1 MARNSKRAVR
11 PASPPSS
18 SQLRDEIASG
28 RTPSKTSARDPA
40 AAPFDTDD
48 EAAGRPPSSAAVER
62 ALAEENLR
70 RAQQLSHHESRS
82 AIGPISRT
90 ALLVGL
96 VALAA
101 IAGIAV
107 TWLLLSV

>member
-1 MARNSKRAVR
+1 MARNSKRVR
-11 PASPPSS
+11 RPVGVPSS
-18 SQLRDEIASG
+18 AQLRDEIPSG

-70 RAQQLSHHESRS
+70 RAQQLSHHASRS
-82 AIGPISRT
+82 PIGPISRT

-96 VALAA
+96 LAL
-101 IAGIAV
+101 AGIAAV
-107 TWLLLSV
+107 GLLLAL

>member
-1 MARNSKRAVR
+1 MARNSIRAVR
-11 PASPPSS
+11 PVSVPSS
-18 SQLRDEIASG
+18 AQLRDEIPSG

-70 RAQQLSHHESRS
+70 RAEQLRHHETRS
-82 AIGPISRT
+82 PIGTISRT

-96 VALAA
+96 LALAGVAA
-101 IAGIAV
+101 IG
-107 TWLLLSV
+107 LLLAF